1 MGAGK
6 MNAGTQKKK
15 NTAHIPGF
23 RFCRYEKSQ
32 LESMDKEQLV
42 AIVLE
47 QQEQLTEAGSILK
60 EQEHVIRH
68 ITEQLNLRNAD
79 LYGPRSEK
87 SRKLQD
93 DRDKGGKD
101 EPERFPIPTAPRLIY
116 TLAPYR
122 MLVNTVII
130 RMRNRL

>member
-60 EQEHVIRH
+60 EQEHAIRH

-101 EPERFPIPTAPRLIY
+101 EPEAEQEEQPGSSPAD
-116 TLAPYR
+116 
-122 MLVNTVII
+122 
-130 RMRNRL
+130 

>member
-60 EQEHVIRH
+60 EQEHAIRH

-79 LYGPRSEK
+79 LYGPRRPAQPGKKRPGTENRTAEIRQKVKRRRRASPGG
-87 SRKLQD
+87 RKAVLM
-93 DRDKGGKD
+93 
-101 EPERFPIPTAPRLIY
+101 TS
-116 TLAPYR
+116 
-122 MLVNTVII
+122 
-130 RMRNRL
+130 